1 VDDYAEFAGDVRAK
15 FAGGPGAPPAF
26 AAGQSMGGLL
36 ATHLVLRDQAA
47 WAGLILCSAAIDLE
61 WNLVTR
67 RAPRPSRPACP
78 LHAWMGTCRSR
89 RAAGRPG
96 PGSCM
101 NMRGMTNVVQS
112 LAMQLSLL
120 HTLPSWRPGQP
131 RSRAAKQ
138 VVHAAAASPAVLC
151 AAATRSGLLGGS
163 QSPRPAPRACK
174 TVLEPTAPGSLGAA
188 GYRRPSGTCWRSWC
202 RAGASCRPCRSSTS
216 ATTRPWCAPRAPRT
230 RFAA

>member
-151 AAATRSGLLGGS
+151 AAATRSG
-163 QSPRPAPRACK
+163 PARRVPVASAGTKSLQDRA
-174 TVLEPTAPGSLGAA
+174 
-188 GYRRPSGTCWRSWC
+188 
-202 RAGASCRPCRSSTS
+202 
-216 ATTRPWCAPRAPRT
+216 
-230 RFAA
+230 